1 MNSNQI
7 LKKQTWICQKCKS
20 SLQLNCRY
28 VSRRINSLNLRGV
41 QVTESSKTKSLVEIL
56 GIKKLYELHLLH
68 FLIQRVLLLAS
79 QEDIFIRTQY
89 FSYRKVSV
97 NWRQQVL
104 WFGHQWNKGGEGKVS
119 GGGRGLGGRGV
130 CSLCSQNASGLTL
143 KKKPQ
148 PLIIELVV
156 VLNHFVVVHCVL
168 V

>member
-1 MNSNQI
+1 MNSGQI
-7 LKKQTWICQKCKS
+7 KKKQTWICQKCKS
-20 SLQLNCRY
+20 SPQLNCSY

-41 QVTESSKTKSLVEIL
+41 QVTKSSKTKSLVEIL
-56 GIKKLYELHLLH
+56 GIKKLYEIHLLH

-79 QEDIFIRTQY
+79 QEDTFIRTQY

-104 WFGHQWNKGGEGKVS
+104 WFGHQWNKGGEGKLS
-119 GGGRGLGGRGV
+119 GGGRELGEGGC

-148 PLIIELVV
+148 PPIIELVV
-156 VLNHFVVVHCVL
+156 ILNHFVVVHCVL

>member
-104 WFGHQWNKGGEGKVS
+104 WFGHQWNKGGEGKLS
-119 GGGRGLGGRGV
+119 GGGRGLGGGGGFVLYAVKMHLAWLWRRNH
-130 CSLCSQNASGLTL
+130 SLQ
-143 KKKPQ
+143 
-148 PLIIELVV
+148 
-156 VLNHFVVVHCVL
+156 
-168 V
+168 